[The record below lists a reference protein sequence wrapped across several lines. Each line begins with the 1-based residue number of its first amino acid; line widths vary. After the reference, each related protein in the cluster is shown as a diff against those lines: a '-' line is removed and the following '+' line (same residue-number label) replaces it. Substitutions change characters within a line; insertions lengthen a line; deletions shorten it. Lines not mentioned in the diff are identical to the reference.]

1 MTISNIEALLAKLA
15 EFATPSLEI
24 PVEKRALSIPL
35 DAIIEPNIS
44 MGIFLQE
51 AFNIYM
57 YALAD
62 KEALCSKG
70 LDEKLLEELPR
81 RIDFAREMEARWY
94 VFRYSETP
102 SAKELKRVLAI
113 VDESRKELLAAMEFA
128 FYGDSLAG
136 MVTQIKKG
144 DGTADY
150 AQDLSDIAFLARKN
164 IQKLKDA
171 GCDLIHLDRIDEYS
185 HTYGELVAKCIVEEG
200 ESPFV
205 CRDRDMAYTFLF
217 VALEAVRRAAR
228 HAFWNDKKRLRG
240 YASEYFRKSSR
251 KKKGKD

>member
-1 MTISNIEALLAKLA
+1 MAITNTEALLAKLSD
-15 EFATPSLEI
+15 FATPSLEI
-24 PVEKRALSIPL
+24 PVEKRALSIPH
-35 DAIIEPNIS
+35 DSIIEPNIS

-62 KEALCSKG
+62 KEALCGKG

-113 VDESRKELLAAMEFA
+113 VDESRKELLAAMEYA
-128 FYGDSLAG
+128 FFGDDLAK
-136 MVTQIKKG
+136 MVTHIKKG

-150 AQDLSDIAFLARKN
+150 AQDLCSIAMLAERN

-171 GCDLIHLDRIDEYS
+171 GCNLIHLDRLNEYS
-185 HTYGELVAKCIVEEG
+185 HKYDELVAKCAVEEEDG
-200 ESPFV
+200 PFV

-251 KKKGKD
+251 KKMGN